1 MSESQQVPTGR
12 NEAAETTDTT
22 TEADDG
28 AAEPVRTAAD
38 SHQDVLRQTGRWAG
52 ITALAL
58 FGIAFG
64 VFAQNPAAFLAGVFG
79 VTFAAYAQAGSAPE
93 PELHLHREFED
104 DRPDPGE
111 EIEVTVSIENVGE
124 SSLPDV
130 RIVDG
135 VPGQLHVAEGTPR
148 HAAALDPGERATFS
162 YTITAE
168 RGAHEFE
175 PAQVLVRGFSGAVE
189 RETRVQD
196 ESEPLVCTPGSLPP
210 STNLSLQPLTTPYSG
225 RVETDIGGD
234 GLEFFATREYQPGDP
249 LSRVDWNTRARTGE
263 LSTLEFREERA
274 ASVVLLIDV
283 RTEAWCRPTESASS
297 AVERSVEGAMQSFS
311 SLIDA
316 GDRVGIAALGTTECW
331 LPPGS
336 GGDHR
341 TRARELFQTEPLLAP
356 DSVDDLIERPIS
368 VAALRQ
374 QLPSH
379 AQIILFSPLVDD
391 LVVEQAKLLDAS
403 GHLLT
408 AISPNPT
415 TTRSTGE
422 SVARMERDLR
432 IADLRRSGLRVV
444 DWAWEE
450 PLVTAISRAGA
461 RWSA

>member
-1 MSESQQVPTGR
+1 MSEAQQVTTTHEDG
-12 NEAAETTDTT
+12 ETTTGADAAADGRDSTT
-22 TEADDG
+22 TGSEQ
-28 AAEPVRTAAD
+28 VRT
-38 SHQDVLRQTGRWAG
+38 TGRWTG

-64 VFAQNPAAFLAGVFG
+64 VFAQNPAAFLAGTFG
-79 VTFAAYAQAGSAPE
+79 VTFAAYAQAGGAPGAD
-93 PELHLHREFED
+93 LRLRREFED

-111 EIEVTVSIENVGE
+111 EIDVTVEVENVGE

-135 VPGQLHVAEGTPR
+135 VPGQLHVSEGTPR
-148 HAAALDPGERATFS
+148 HAAALDPGERATFT

-168 RGAHEFE
+168 RGSHEFE
-175 PAQVLVRGFSGAVE
+175 PTQVLLRGFSGAVE
-189 RETRVQD
+189 RETQVRG

-225 RVETDIGGD
+225 RVETDLGGD

-283 RTEAWCRPTESASS
+283 RTDAWCRPTESASS

-316 GDRVGIAALGTTECW
+316 GDRVGIAALGTIDCW

-356 DSVDDLIERPIS
+356 DSVNDLIERPIS

-391 LVVEQAKLLDAS
+391 LVVKQAKLLDAS
-403 GHLLT
+403 GHLVT

-415 TTRSTGE
+415 TTRTTGE

-432 IADLRRSGLRVV
+432 MADLRRSGLRVV

>member
-1 MSESQQVPTGR
+1 MSEQRQ
-12 NEAAETTDTT
+12 AETTSAPEPNAEPDD
-22 TEADDG
+22 ADG
-28 AAEPVRTAAD
+28 ATVD
-38 SHQDVLRQTGRWAG
+38 SAGRLHEDVLRRTGRWTG
-52 ITALAL
+52 VSALAL
-58 FGIAFG
+58 FGVAFG
-64 VFAQNPAAFLAGVFG
+64 VFSQNPAPFLAGVFG
-79 VTFAAYAQAGSAPE
+79 VTFAAYAGAGRAPGT
-93 PELHLHREFED
+93 HLAIEREFE

-111 EIEVTVSIENVGE
+111 EIEVTVAVENAGE

-135 VPGQLHVAEGTPR
+135 VPGQLHVAAGTPR
-148 HAAALDPGERATFS
+148 CAASLDPGETTTFS
-162 YTITAE
+162 YTVVAE
-168 RGAHEFE
+168 RGTHEFE
-175 PAQVLVRGFSGAVE
+175 PAQALVRGFSGATE
-189 RETRVQD
+189 RETRVPGD
-196 ESEPLVCTPGSLPP
+196 SDPLVCTPGSLPP
-210 STNLSLQPLTTPYSG
+210 STNLSLQPLTTPYAG

-234 GLEFFATREYQPGDP
+234 GLEFYATREYQPGDP

-283 RTEAWCRPTESASS
+283 RTEAWCRPDESASS
-297 AVERSVEGAMQSFS
+297 AVERSVEGAMQAFS

-341 TRARELFQTEPLLAP
+341 TRAREMFQTEPLLSP

-368 VAALRQ
+368 VAALRH

-408 AISPNPT
+408 AVSPNPT
-415 TTRSTGE
+415 TTATTGE

-432 IADLRRSGLRVV
+432 MADLRRSGLRVV
-444 DWAWEE
+444 DWNWEE
-450 PLVTAISRAGA
+450 PLVTAISRADA